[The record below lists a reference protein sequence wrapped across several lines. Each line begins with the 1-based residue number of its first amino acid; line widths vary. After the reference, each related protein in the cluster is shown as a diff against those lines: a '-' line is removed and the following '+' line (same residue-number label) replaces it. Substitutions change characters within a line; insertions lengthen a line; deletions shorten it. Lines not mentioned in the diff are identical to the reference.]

1 MDDKEEIKTQGPEAE
16 EVALSKDKIDQV
28 LDSFLREQ
36 EQAKER
42 AQQKQQKIKKEKQK
56 KKIRR
61 ALVIAGIALFVLVIV
76 ASNPNTQ
83 QYYNKY
89 KEAQIP
95 KEEYDIEY
103 NYASGMEIL
112 PMGTN
117 LLTYDSGNLKLL
129 KKNGQEIF
137 DIPFMVGSWDLATSD
152 KAIYLLDKI
161 DKILYFIDEKG
172 NFVNKVVL
180 TNNPHKLYA
189 GKQGNLALHYRSE
202 SGVEGVCIYDKDGK
216 LLTDVTYPKT
226 TLTMVHV
233 NDENKVTVHGM
244 LRIASTIENSVYR
257 YSERG
262 NLIFSKSYQDV
273 IYVRQYEDKSQIIY
287 VDVNTAQF
295 YNKNINE
302 DFKAVTSIIPTKLV
316 TFDEYKKE
324 LYLLDTRNRLRILD
338 MDGNLVEEKYFQIE
352 YKQLLIYKGE
362 LLMIGDDFIRTQSKE
377 IKMDTKIEK
386 IFKLGDYLVIVTQG
400 RIRLLNKLI

>member
-16 EVALSKDKIDQV
+16 EVALSKDKIDQA

-76 ASNPNTQ
+76 ASNPNTR

-302 DFKAVTSIIPTKLV
+302 DFKTVTSLIPTKLV

-386 IFKLGDYLVIVTQG
+386 IFKLSDYLVIVTQG

>member
-61 ALVIAGIALFVLVIV
+61 ALVITGIALFVLVII

-302 DFKAVTSIIPTKLV
+302 DFKTVTSLIPTKLV
-316 TFDEYKKE
+316 TFDEDKKE

-386 IFKLGDYLVIVTQG
+386 IFKLSDYLVIVTQG

>member
-76 ASNPNTQ
+76 ASNPNTR

>member
-1 MDDKEEIKTQGPEAE
+1 MDNKEEIKTQGPEAE